1 MKNSYWLRGE
11 LSVTSGKKKKKKSFR
26 IYVFALSAFV
36 RGASEEVSESASEE
50 SHGEVLTFINGTGP
64 HCEALLF

>member
-11 LSVTSGKKKKKKSFR
+11 LSVTSGKKKKKSFR

-36 RGASEEVSESASEE
+36 RRASEEVSESASEE
-50 SHGEVLTFINGTGP
+50 SHGEVLMFINGTGP

>member
-11 LSVTSGKKKKKKSFR
+11 LSVTSGKKKKSFR

-36 RGASEEVSESASEE
+36 RGASEEVSESASKE
-50 SHGEVLTFINGTGP
+50 SHSEVLMFINGTEAR
-64 HCEALLF
+64 CEALPL